1 MTSDPPTTWSAPP
14 AALPL
19 HPQARTAM
27 VLGIISV
34 AGVIFVAPILLGP
47 LAWYFGAV
55 ARREIERDPTR
66 WRGRSQGTVGM
77 ILGIVGTA
85 LLIVALFVGTLAITG
100 LLLLLHPQ
108 SGYGS

>member
-1 MTSDPPTTWSAPP
+1 MTSDPLITWSAPP

-34 AGVIFVAPILLGP
+34 GGVVVVLPVLLGP

-66 WRGRSQGTVGM
+66 WRGRSNATVGM

-85 LLIVALFVGTLAITG
+85 LLIVALFIGVLAITG

>member
-1 MTSDPPTTWSAPP
+1 MTSDPLTTWSAPP

-19 HPQARTAM
+19 QPQARTAL

-34 AGVIFVAPILLGP
+34 GGVIVVLPVLLGP

-66 WRGRSQGTVGM
+66 WRGRSNATAGM
-77 ILGIVGTA
+77 ILGIVGTG
-85 LLIVALFVGTLAITG
+85 LLVVALFVGALVVTG